1 MEKIYIYIRR
11 STASQRYSFIT
22 QETTINEHLSNNS
35 DRYIILGQLEETC
48 TGMNTNRPSFNN
60 MVDYCIN
67 NDITLMI
74 SHIDRM
80 TRSVSDFDNL
90 VFKGLRFISLDSIG
104 NSFEEIRFKVLMS
117 EMITKRNNTSTSN
130 ALKEAKKFKRLGNP
144 NGWDGKQIKAQLTR
158 KNNMMEWVAKGK
170 QIYDVASK
178 SQSLSQAAKRLND
191 MNIKTFRA
199 GTWQANLVKTFLNNY
214 NSV

>member
-1 MEKIYIYIRR
+1 
-11 STASQRYSFIT
+11 
-22 QETTINEHLSNNS
+22 
-35 DRYIILGQLEETC
+35 
-48 TGMNTNRPSFNN
+48 MNTNRPSFNN

>member
-22 QETTINEHLSNNS
+22 QQTAINEYLSNNI
-35 DRYIILGQLEETC
+35 DRYTILGELEETC
-48 TGMNTNRPSFNN
+48 TGMNTNRPRFNN
-60 MVDYCIN
+60 MVDYCIS

-90 VFKGLRFISLDSIG
+90 TSKGLKFISLDCMD

-130 ALKEAKKFKRLGNP
+130 ALKEAKKTKTLGNP
-144 NGWDGKQIKAQLTR
+144 NGWDGNQIKALSTR

>member
-144 NGWDGKQIKAQLTR
+144 NGWDGKQIKALLTR

-214 NSV
+214 NSI

>member
-60 MVDYCIN
+60 MVDYCIS

-117 EMITKRNNTSTSN
+117 EIKEIT
-130 ALKEAKKFKRLGNP
+130 
-144 NGWDGKQIKAQLTR
+144 
-158 KNNMMEWVAKGK
+158 
-170 QIYDVASK
+170 
-178 SQSLSQAAKRLND
+178 
-191 MNIKTFRA
+191 
-199 GTWQANLVKTFLNNY
+199 LVHPMH
-214 NSV
+214 

>member
-214 NSV
+214 NSI